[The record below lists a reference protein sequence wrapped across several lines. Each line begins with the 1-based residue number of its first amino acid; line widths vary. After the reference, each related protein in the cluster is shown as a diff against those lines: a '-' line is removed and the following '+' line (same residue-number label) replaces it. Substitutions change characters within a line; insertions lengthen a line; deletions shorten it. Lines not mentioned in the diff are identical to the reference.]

1 VTKLIIQIPCL
12 NEAETLPQTLSELP
26 REIEGIDRVEWLVID
41 DGSTDGTAEV
51 ARAHGVHHIVK
62 HTANYGLA
70 RAFQSGIDAGL
81 RLGADIIVNTDA
93 DNQYVAACIPALIK
107 PIRDGQADFVVGD
120 RGTDQIEHFSWM
132 KKRLQKVGSWV
143 VRQASGTTVPDAT
156 SGFRALSRYA
166 ALKINITSNFTYTL
180 ESLIQAGNKN
190 IAIAAVPVETN
201 RKTRESRLFS
211 SIFSY
216 IRRSSATIVRIYSVY
231 RPMRAFLILGCA
243 FLLGGAGLGARFLYY
258 YMSGSGAGKI
268 QSLLLAV
275 ILAIVGV
282 QTILTGFLA
291 DLIGHNRMLVEDVL
305 FRVRRL
311 ELNATDDDRSK
322 AKAEDAGA
330 APSVRDAVGDA
341 GPRGLRSA

>member
-1 VTKLIIQIPCL
+1 MTTLIIQIPCL
-12 NEAETLPQTLSELP
+12 NEAETLPLTLSELP

-41 DGSTDGTAEV
+41 DGSTDDTAEV
-51 ARAHGVHHIVK
+51 ARAHGVDHIVK

-70 RAFQSGIDAGL
+70 RAFQSGLDACL

-93 DNQYVAACIPALIK
+93 DNQYCAASIPALIK
-107 PIRDGQADFVVGD
+107 PIREGSADFVVGD
-120 RGTDQIEHFSWM
+120 RGTDNIEHFSWM

-166 ALKINITSNFTYTL
+166 ALKINITTNFTYTL

-190 IAIAAVPVETN
+190 IAITAVPIETN

-216 IRRSSATIVRIYSVY
+216 IRRSSTTIVRIYSVY
-231 RPMRAFLILGCA
+231 RPMRAFMVLGCA
-243 FLLGGAGLGARFLYY
+243 FLLGGAGVGARFLYY

-291 DLIGHNRMLVEDVL
+291 DLIGHNRTLVEDVL

-311 ELNATDDDRSK
+311 ELDGTDDRNK
-322 AKAEDAGA
+322 AKTQDSDAA
-330 APSVRDAVGDA
+330 RSVRDVV
-341 GPRGLRSA
+341 